1 MENNVFSDYEVR
13 KLVFNFGSDKV
24 IEVPCI
30 GSVEEEL
37 EVLTIT
43 KKCRGVVK
51 KVRAKGKGTGTLKIS
66 AHVPNDVLGNLYAM
80 IDEGLVDGVRAYGQN
95 SLHKEFVLTGDVF
108 DEDDAEKYKAYPR
121 CLVQSNLSRKT
132 ENGAEEVAEM
142 ELEISVMPDDD
153 GNCMYEAIVSEIQD
167 ETVKKDWLAKFT
179 PSMVKA
185 ASA

>member
-13 KLVFNFGSDKV
+13 KLVFNFGPEKV
-24 IEVPCI
+24 IEVPCV

-43 KKCRGVVK
+43 KKCRGVDK
-51 KVRAKGKGTGTLKIS
+51 KTRARGKGTGTLKIS

-80 IDEGLVDGVRAYGQN
+80 INDGLIDGVRAYGQN
-95 SLHKEFVLTGDVF
+95 SMHKEFVLTADIF
-108 DEDDAEKYKAYPR
+108 DEDGDEKYKAYPR

-142 ELEISVMPDDD
+142 EIEISVMPDDD
-153 GNCMYEAIVSEIQD
+153 GNCLYEAIVSELKD
-167 ETVKKDWLAKFT
+167 DTAKKDWLTKFK
-179 PSMVKA
+179 PSMVKP
-185 ASA
+185 SSV

>member
-13 KLVFNFGSDKV
+13 KLVFNFGADKV

-132 ENGAEEVAEM
+132 ENGADEVAEM

-167 ETVKKDWLAKFT
+167 EIVKKDWLTKFT

-185 ASA
+185 TSV